1 MPVFSAIGR
10 LRRIKNRK
18 RNPLNRHPLMNRR
31 LISFQLS
38 TGTSTG
44 ARRHG
49 YTAAQRYFL
58 AYGQIWCQNVTDQ
71 EARKRVLTDSH
82 SPCPGKTDP
91 SASRVA
97 HYQPSRRRE
106 LWRLQTP
113 ATGCKRIT
121 DRLGTGLPGLLRHDR
136 QGMCRAPMW
145 WRQLSVADAAYVR

>member
-82 SPCPGKTDP
+82 SPGRPPALPTYIHRLDDTVLLGRRKPPGQRSRPFIFRLVFLPK
-91 SASRVA
+91 SA
-97 HYQPSRRRE
+97 E
-106 LWRLQTP
+106 
-113 ATGCKRIT
+113 
-121 DRLGTGLPGLLRHDR
+121 
-136 QGMCRAPMW
+136 
-145 WRQLSVADAAYVR
+145 